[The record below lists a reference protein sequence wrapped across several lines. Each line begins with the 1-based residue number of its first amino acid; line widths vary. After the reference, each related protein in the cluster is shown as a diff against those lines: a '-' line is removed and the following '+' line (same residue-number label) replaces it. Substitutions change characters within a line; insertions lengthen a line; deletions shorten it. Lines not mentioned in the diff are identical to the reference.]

1 MDSPGTGARPARR
14 PCSWLP
20 ARAPAATMP
29 ENESITGLCHT
40 SPKPRFADRTAYLR
54 DALTMASITQKEQ
67 GLSKLAVRNG
77 FLTDSQVQ
85 KIFSALEEHRRGP
98 NSDDAPSFD
107 DAAVEH
113 GFMTSQQAS
122 AVALAYQ
129 RLVKDAE
136 KQKWAI
142 PGYEIFSKIGEGG
155 LGVVFKARQISMNRI
170 VALKIL
176 HKRWLNDEEF
186 KQRFL
191 VEARLVGKLSH
202 QNLIKVFDVGRHDWK
217 YYFSMEFI
225 EGDTVEE
232 AIEREGPLDVIRAA
246 EITIHILR
254 AIKYLSR
261 FSIVHCDIKPSNILL
276 NADGL
281 AKLGDFGFVKSNLEI
296 TEVEEG
302 SVLGTPDYISPE
314 QAQGKKDIDFR
325 SDIYSL
331 GVTLY
336 HMVAKTP
343 PYDGTV
349 SSVMRKH
356 IRGDMPSPK
365 LHNPDVSDALVRI
378 IERMCAKE
386 PYERYQGCDELFEH
400 LELVKLK
407 EKTGRNYDIEK
418 SELVSVLQLEKA
430 RSLEQQIEKLD
441 TVEQLR
447 HMKVLFWIAS
457 ALFFVTLAIAFYLFA
472 LCIENGIL

>member
-1 MDSPGTGARPARR
+1 M
-14 PCSWLP
+14 
-20 ARAPAATMP
+20 ATQ
-29 ENESITGLCHT
+29 ITV
-40 SPKPRFADRTAYLR
+40 S
-54 DALTMASITQKEQ
+54 QKEQ
-67 GLSKLAVRNG
+67 GLSKLAIRNG
-77 FLTDSQVQ
+77 FLTPAQVEELFAALNERRKESSSQDGVTFEDLAIE
-85 KIFSALEEHRRGP
+85 KGY
-98 NSDDAPSFD
+98 
-107 DAAVEH
+107 
-113 GFMTSQQAS
+113 MTSQQAS

-129 RLVKDAE
+129 RLLKDAE

-155 LGVVFKARQISMNRI
+155 LGVVLKARQISMNRV

-202 QNLIKVFDVGRHDWK
+202 QNLIKVFDVGKHDWK

-225 EGDTVEE
+225 EGETLEE
-232 AIEREGPLDVIRAA
+232 LIEREGPLDVLRAA
-246 EITIHILR
+246 DITIQILR

-261 FSIVHCDIKPSNILL
+261 YDIVHCDIKPSNILL
-276 NADGL
+276 TKDAC

-296 TEVEEG
+296 AETEEG

-314 QAQGKKDIDFR
+314 QAMGSKNIDFR
-325 SDIYSL
+325 ADIYSL

-336 HMVAKTP
+336 HMVAKKP
-343 PYDGTV
+343 PYEGSV

-356 IRGDMPSPK
+356 IKGELPSPK
-365 LHNPDVSDALVRI
+365 LHNPNVPDAICRI
-378 IERMCAKE
+378 IERMCAKRPE
-386 PYERYQGCDELFEH
+386 DRYQTCDELFED

-430 RSLEQQIEKLD
+430 KSLEQQIEKLEV
-441 TVEQLR
+441 TERLR
-447 HMKVLFWIAS
+447 RMTILFWIAS
-457 ALFFVTLAIAFYLFA
+457 GLFVVSLAIAFYLLA
-472 LCIENGIL
+472 LCTRHGIL

>member
-1 MDSPGTGARPARR
+1 MRLARFR
-14 PCSWLP
+14 PRSSVRVGVVKC
-20 ARAPAATMP
+20 RAMAIP
-29 ENESITGLCHT
+29 
-40 SPKPRFADRTAYLR
+40 TAN
-54 DALTMASITQKEQ
+54 QKEQ
-67 GLSKLAVRNG
+67 GLSKLAIRNG
-77 FLTDSQVQ
+77 FLKPEQVDELFSVLAERRKDS
-85 KIFSALEEHRRGP
+85 
-98 NSDDAPSFD
+98 SDGITFEDL
-107 DAAVEH
+107 AVER
-113 GFMTSQQAS
+113 GLMTSQQAS

-136 KQKWAI
+136 KQKWSI
-142 PGYEIFSKIGEGG
+142 PGYEIFAKIGEGG

-191 VEARLVGKLSH
+191 IEARLVGKLSH
-202 QNLIKVFDVGRHDWK
+202 QNLIKVFDVGKHDWK

-225 EGDTVEE
+225 EGETLEE
-232 AIEREGPLDVIRAA
+232 LIEREGPIDSLKAVDV
-246 EITIHILR
+246 TIQILR

-261 FSIVHCDIKPSNILL
+261 YDIVHCDIKPSNVLL
-276 NADGL
+276 TKDEV

-296 TEVEEG
+296 AETEEG

-314 QAQGKKDIDFR
+314 QAMGNKNVDFR
-325 SDIYSL
+325 ADIYSL

-336 HMVAKTP
+336 HMVAKKP
-343 PYDGTV
+343 PYEGSV

-356 IRGDMPSPK
+356 IKGELPSPK
-365 LHNPDVSDALVRI
+365 VHNPNLPDSIVRI

-386 PYERYQGCDELFEH
+386 PNDRYQTCDELFED

-407 EKTGRNYDIEK
+407 EKTGRNLDVEK

-430 RSLEQQIEKLD
+430 KSLESQIERLE
-441 TVEQLR
+441 VAERLR
-447 HMKVLFWIAS
+447 RMTTLFWIAS
-457 ALFFVTLAIAFYLFA
+457 GLFVIALGIAFYLLL
-472 LCIENGIL
+472 LCARHGIL